1 MWNDLFFLNEADD
14 DEEKKKNKD
23 EDEKEEDKDEKEDSE
38 KEKSDDSDD
47 EEYNDLIDDDDD
59 SDDKED
65 DITTD
70 SSDDFNDLDA
80 SSDED
85 FSSDDDDISDDS
97 SSDDEYNTLV
107 VVKTDSDDSSSC
119 GSLYDK
125 AAKVAYAYTVI
136 ANNMRHIHI
145 NACGNNFEDIHQ
157 TTDSVHCH
165 FNYASDYF
173 YELAAESPLVELD
186 NPTRAKEHCEDIEV
200 ETNKDYDFKTA
211 FEAIDRNLNYAIK
224 YLSELRDCA
233 DSRKDVQSK
242 IDEELGYINKQSKY
256 VIRKKL
262 YEPTPDTS
270 DSMIESYSYNDL
282 F

>member
-23 EDEKEEDKDEKEDSE
+23 EDEKEEDSE
-38 KEKSDDSDD
+38 KEKSDD
-47 EEYNDLIDDDDD
+47 EYNDLIDDKDD
-59 SDDKED
+59 SNSDKDESDDS
-65 DITTD
+65 ID

-85 FSSDDDDISDDS
+85 FSSDDDEVSDDS
-97 SSDDEYNTLV
+97 NSDDEYNTLV

-125 AAKVAYAYTVI
+125 AAKIAYAYTVI

-145 NACGNNFEDIHQ
+145 NACGNKFEDIHQ

-165 FNYASDYF
+165 FNYMSDYF

-211 FEAIDRNLNYAIK
+211 FETIDRNLNYATK

-262 YEPTPDTS
+262 YEPTSDIN
-270 DSMIESYSYNDL
+270 DSMTESYSYNDL

>member
-1 MWNDLFFLNEADD
+1 MWDDLFFLNESND

-23 EDEKEEDKDEKEDSE
+23 EDEKE
-38 KEKSDDSDD
+38 KSDDDKD
-47 EEYNDLIDDDDD
+47 NEEYNDLMDDD
-59 SDDKED
+59 SDSDKEED
-65 DITTD
+65 NDSTD

-80 SSDED
+80 SGDED

-97 SSDDEYNTLV
+97 SSSDDEYNALV
-107 VVKTDSDDSSSC
+107 VVKTDSDDSSY

-145 NACGNNFEDIHQ
+145 NACGNKFEDIHQ

-165 FNYASDYF
+165 FNYTSDYF

-211 FEAIDRNLNYAIK
+211 FETIDRNLNYAIK

-262 YEPTPDTS
+262 YEPTSDID
-270 DSMIESYSYNDL
+270 DSMTESYSYNDL

>member
-1 MWNDLFFLNEADD
+1 MWDDLFFLNEADD

-23 EDEKEEDKDEKEDSE
+23 EKEDSE
-38 KEKSDDSDD
+38 KEKSDD

-59 SDDKED
+59 SDSDKED

-85 FSSDDDDISDDS
+85 FSSDDDISDDS
-97 SSDDEYNTLV
+97 SSDSDSDDSSGDDEYNTLV

-119 GSLYDK
+119 GSLYEK

-136 ANNMRHIHI
+136 ANNTRHIHI
-145 NACGNNFEDIHQ
+145 NACGNKFEDIHL

-173 YELAAESPLVELD
+173 YELAAESPLVKLD

-262 YEPTPDTS
+262 YEPTPDTT

>member
-1 MWNDLFFLNEADD
+1 
-14 DEEKKKNKD
+14 
-23 EDEKEEDKDEKEDSE
+23 
-38 KEKSDDSDD
+38 
-47 EEYNDLIDDDDD
+47 
-59 SDDKED
+59 
-65 DITTD
+65 
-70 SSDDFNDLDA
+70 
-80 SSDED
+80 
-85 FSSDDDDISDDS
+85 
-97 SSDDEYNTLV
+97 
-107 VVKTDSDDSSSC
+107 
-119 GSLYDK
+119 
-125 AAKVAYAYTVI
+125 
-136 ANNMRHIHI
+136 MRHIHI

>member
-1 MWNDLFFLNEADD
+1 MWDDLFFLNESDD

-23 EDEKEEDKDEKEDSE
+23 EDEKEDSE
-38 KEKSDDSDD
+38 KDPTDDDKDD
-47 EEYNDLIDDDDD
+47 EEYNDLMDDD
-59 SDDKED
+59 SDSNKEED
-65 DITTD
+65 DTTD

-80 SSDED
+80 SGNED

-97 SSDDEYNTLV
+97 SNDDEYNTLV
-107 VVKTDSDDSSSC
+107 VVKTDSDDSSGC

-145 NACGNNFEDIHQ
+145 NACGNKFEDIHQ

-165 FNYASDYF
+165 FNYTSDYF

-211 FEAIDRNLNYAIK
+211 FETIDRNLNYAIK

-262 YEPTPDTS
+262 YEPTSDIN
-270 DSMIESYSYNDL
+270 DSMTESYSYNDL

>member
-1 MWNDLFFLNEADD
+1 MWDDLFFLNESDD

-23 EDEKEEDKDEKEDSE
+23 EDKEIEKEDPEKEES
-38 KEKSDDSDD
+38 DSDD
-47 EEYNDLIDDDDD
+47 EKYNDLMDDDD
-59 SDDKED
+59 SDSDKKEED
-65 DITTD
+65 DMTD

-80 SSDED
+80 SGDED

-97 SSDDEYNTLV
+97 NSDDDYNTLV
-107 VVKTDSDDSSSC
+107 VVKTDSDDSSC

-145 NACGNNFEDIHQ
+145 NACGNKFEDIHQ

-165 FNYASDYF
+165 FNYTSDYF

-211 FEAIDRNLNYAIK
+211 FETIDRNLNYAIK

-262 YEPTPDTS
+262 YEPTS
-270 DSMIESYSYNDL
+270 DINDSITESYSYNDL